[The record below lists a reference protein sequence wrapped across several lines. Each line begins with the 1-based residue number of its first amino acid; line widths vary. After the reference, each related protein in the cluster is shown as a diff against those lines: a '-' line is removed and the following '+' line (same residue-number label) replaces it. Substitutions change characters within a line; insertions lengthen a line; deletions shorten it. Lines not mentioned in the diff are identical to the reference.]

1 MAKKQ
6 GKKKKDK
13 VIEPQYYVSATNMR
27 TYNYKVYHM
36 PVYEKILFF
45 LLAFAVGAGVGYLFY
60 GGIGKD
66 AYGQPTT
73 ITYCLNVIIPGIIGI
88 IAGKMIIPIRTESV
102 IKKQKNK
109 LSLQFRDMLEAL
121 STSLGAGK
129 NVTDS
134 FKSTYE
140 DLKMQYEEGAYI
152 LNELEVILTGMD
164 NNIELEELL
173 LDFGKRS
180 GNEDIESFAKVFEIC
195 YRKGGNIKE
204 TIRTTYEILSDKMEI
219 AEEIETTLTANKSE
233 QNIMIV
239 MPVILIAMIK
249 GMSSDFAANFV
260 TATGIVSTTIAIGI
274 FVASYFVGKKILD
287 IRV

>member
-45 LLAFAVGAGVGYLFY
+45 LLAFAVGAGIGYLFY

-66 AYGQPTT
+66 AYGQPTK

-239 MPVILIAMIK
+239 MPVLLIAMIK
-249 GMSSDFAANFV
+249 GMSADFAANFV
-260 TATGIVSTTIAIGI
+260 TATGIISTTIAIGI
-274 FVASYFVGKKILD
+274 FVAAYFVGKKILN